1 MVTRQDFDRAK
12 GRPTKRRMPYPSATA
27 VRYDGELGYIVVSFG
42 PDLEVAIK
50 PEDVESLRQITPAEL
65 ALAEVVPSGLALRF
79 PGPADD
85 LYLPPLLKRFRQPWR
100 RRER

>member
-12 GRPTKRRMPYPSATA
+12 GRIGKRRMPYPSATA

-42 PDLEVAIK
+42 ADLDLAIK
-50 PEDVESLRQITPAEL
+50 PEDIASLRQIRPAEL
-65 ALAEVVPSGLALRF
+65 AGAEVAPSGLALRF

-85 LYLPPLLKRFRQPWR
+85 LYLPPLLKRLRQPWR

>member
-12 GRPTKRRMPYPSATA
+12 GRTGRRRMSYPGATA
-27 VRYDGELGYIVVSFG
+27 VRYDPGLAYVVVSFG
-42 PDLEVAIK
+42 SDLELAIK
-50 PEDVESLRQITPAEL
+50 PEDIEGLRQLGPAEL
-65 ALAEVVPSGLALRF
+65 ARAEVVPSGLALRF
-79 PGPADD
+79 PGPAAD